1 MIIVLAS
8 IRVKPGMRSEFLEI
22 FKSNVPNVKGEPG
35 CLDYLPAIDFKTD
48 IQAQQCDEQ
57 VVTVVE
63 KWQDYDALLVHFQAP
78 HMLEYRQRV
87 KDLVEGVSLKI
98 LQEA

>member
-1 MIIVLAS
+1 
-8 IRVKPGMRSEFLEI
+8 MRSEFLEI

-35 CLDYLPAIDFKTD
+35 CLDYLPVIDLKTD
-48 IQAQQCDEQ
+48 LQAQQCDDQ

-87 KDLVEGVSLKI
+87 KGLVEGVSLKI